1 MPACYTHY
9 KFGETVL
16 MQLPASPTKEILE
29 KNKDLFLI
37 GLHGPDILFYY
48 KALQK
53 DNINQLGHRMHFIP
67 ARPFFEKALAQFP
80 TEADPDAALA
90 YMCGFVCH
98 LALDFSCHSC
108 VEYYLRGTTLSHTEV
123 ETYLDR
129 SYLLEDQRDPL
140 TWNISNHVQVN
151 GHTAEVIAS
160 LFHGLDE
167 VSVSTKQML
176 RTLKEMK
183 WYNQIFLPTSPLK
196 EKIVRLGMKLV
207 GKYEHL
213 HGLIMKRD
221 CDEATQAMVD
231 HLRRHV
237 QDAVPVTIQMIEHFI
252 SCHETGQSLDERFDN
267 HYSFTEEKI
276 AECAKEIET

>member
-1 MPACYTHY
+1 MPACYKHY
-9 KFGETVL
+9 KFGEAVL
-16 MQLPASPTKEILE
+16 AQLPASFTKEILE
-29 KNKDLFLI
+29 THKDLFLI

-53 DNINQLGHRMHFIP
+53 DDINQLGHRMHFVP
-67 ARPFFEKALAQFP
+67 ARPFFEKALAQLP
-80 TEADPDAALA
+80 TETDREAALA

-108 VEYYLRGTTLSHTEV
+108 VEYYLHTTSLSHTEV

-129 SYLLEDQRDPL
+129 SYLLDDGRDPL
-140 TWNISNHVQVN
+140 TWNISNHIQISEHN
-151 GHTAEVIAS
+151 AKVIAS
-160 LFHGLDE
+160 LFNGLDG
-167 VSVSTKQML
+167 VNVSTEQML

-183 WYNQIFLPTSPLK
+183 WYNQIFLPTSHIK
-196 EKIVRLGMKLV
+196 EGIVRLGMKLV

-213 HGLIMKRD
+213 HGIIMKRSF
-221 CDEATQAMVD
+221 DEPTQAMVD

-237 QDAVPVTIQMIEHFI
+237 QDAIPITISMIMHFVG
-252 SCHETGQSLDERFDN
+252 CHETGQPLDERFDN
-267 HYSFTEEKI
+267 HYSFTDEKI

>member
-9 KFGETVL
+9 KFGEAVL
-16 MQLPASPTKEILE
+16 QQLPASPTKEILE

-48 KALQK
+48 KALEK
-53 DNINQLGHRMHFIP
+53 DDINQLGHRMHFIP
-67 ARPFFEKALAQFP
+67 ARPFFEKTLAQLS

-108 VEYYLRGTTLSHTEV
+108 VEYYLRNTTLSHTEV

-129 SYLLEDQRDPL
+129 SYLLEDKKNPL

-151 GHTAEVIAS
+151 ERTAKVIAS
-160 LFHGLDE
+160 LIDGLDE
-167 VSVSTKQML
+167 VKVNTKQML

-183 WYNQIFLPTSPLK
+183 WYNQLFLPTSHLK

-207 GKYEHL
+207 GKYDHL

-221 CDEATQAMVD
+221 CDEATQVMVN

-237 QDAVPVTIQMIEHFI
+237 ENAVPLTIQMIEHFVN
-252 SCHETGQSLDERFDN
+252 CHETGGALDERFDN
-267 HYSFTEEKI
+267 HYSFTEERI

>member
-1 MPACYTHY
+1 MPASYTHY
-9 KFGETVL
+9 KFGEAVL
-16 MQLPASPTKEILE
+16 AQLPSSPTKELLE
-29 KNKDLFLI
+29 NHKDLFYI

-53 DNINQLGHRMHFIP
+53 EDINQLGHRMHFVP
-67 ARPFFEKALAQFP
+67 ARPFFEKALAQLP
-80 TEADPDAALA
+80 TEADKDAALA

-108 VEYYLRGTTLSHTEV
+108 VEYYLRNTQFSHTEV

-129 SYLLEDQRDPL
+129 SYLLDDGRDPL
-140 TWNISNHVQVN
+140 TWNISNHIEIN
-151 GHTAEVIAS
+151 EHTAGVIAS
-160 LFHGLDE
+160 LFNGLDG
-167 VSVSTKQML
+167 VSVSTNQML

-183 WYNQIFLPTSPLK
+183 WYNQLFLPTSHTK
-196 EKIVRLGMKLV
+196 ERLVRAGMKLV

-221 CDEATQAMVD
+221 CDEASQIMVD
-231 HLRRHV
+231 RLRSYV
-237 QDAVPVTIQMIEHFI
+237 QDAIPVTIPMIEHFV
-252 SCHETGQSLDERFDN
+252 SCYTTGQVLDERFDN

-276 AECAKEIET
+276 AECAKEIEA